1 MADINITLSIPS
13 AGLNGGLGGAGGAD
27 NLNSGLGNN
36 GLSGKKSTAQENQLL
51 EALAVVLTAL
61 LPSLLNNNGAQGG
74 GAGNA
79 LGGGQGNG
87 LGGQGNGL
95 SGGLDNGLGSGS
107 GDGLGASGGQGQNG
121 LTDMLTKL
129 LDLLM
134 PKDGAQGGQGNGLGG
149 GLGGAGGSGGAS
161 GAQGTG
167 GASGAGGAG
176 GAGGLEDLSKSLL
189 QDTGENSLGNGIS
202 PTQDGGGQIS
212 DNPLLKILLAL
223 VALLM
228 ESQKNQFGQPQ
239 GGAGGGNGTGGGA
252 PVSGGSS
259 TPTAGNATAAGGG
272 AAPEIGGIA
281 AAGASNNASEL
292 ADGKGQAGNNSLGLT
307 PTADAV
313 GADTG
318 KTTV

>member
-1 MADINITLSIPS
+1 
-13 AGLNGGLGGAGGAD
+13 
-27 NLNSGLGNN
+27 
-36 GLSGKKSTAQENQLL
+36 
-51 EALAVVLTAL
+51 
-61 LPSLLNNNGAQGG
+61 
-74 GAGNA
+74 
-79 LGGGQGNG
+79 
-87 LGGQGNGL
+87 
-95 SGGLDNGLGSGS
+95 
-107 GDGLGASGGQGQNG
+107 
-121 LTDMLTKL
+121 
-129 LDLLM
+129 
-134 PKDGAQGGQGNGLGG
+134 
-149 GLGGAGGSGGAS
+149 GSGGAS

-176 GAGGLEDLSKSLL
+176 SAGGAGGLEGLSKSLL

-239 GGAGGGNGTGGGA
+239 GGAGGGNGAGGA

-272 AAPEIGGIA
+272 AAPILSGAAPEIGGIA

-292 ADGKGQAGNNSLGLT
+292 TDGKGQAGNNSLGLT